1 VAEKN
6 TKAGRLKPILM
17 IFLVFGPALFLIFVS
32 LNKCEHKFEQLPVY
46 GKLDNFT
53 FYTSSGEKIT
63 PETQLG
69 KVTLYSTI
77 QAGCPQNCAID
88 LLKYNMM
95 VYQHYRKYQKKM
107 GHIKFVSIVTDQEG
121 NPVDDLSEVEFL
133 MNDIIQG
140 YDPSIWTLVTGDPK
154 QIYDIE
160 NNGVNLVTM
169 ESDTAFATKPYL
181 EMLLIV
187 DKENNLRLVRKGNQE
202 GLIRDF
208 KEHIA
213 LLQKQYDKA
222 AYKAR
227 KEAE

>member
-1 VAEKN
+1 VALKGS
-6 TKAGRLKPILM
+6 KAGRLKPILM
-17 IFLVFGPALFLIFVS
+17 LFLVFGPALLLIFVS

-46 GKLDNFT
+46 GKLENFK
-53 FYTSSGEKIT
+53 FVSASGDEIT

-107 GHIKFVSIVTDQEG
+107 GHIKFVSIVTDQDG
-121 NPVDDLSEVEFL
+121 NPVDDLTEVEFL
-133 MNDIIQG
+133 MNDIVQG

-169 ESDTAFATKPYL
+169 KSDTAFATKPYL

>member
-1 VAEKN
+1 
-6 TKAGRLKPILM
+6 
-17 IFLVFGPALFLIFVS
+17 
-32 LNKCEHKFEQLPVY
+32 
-46 GKLDNFT
+46 
-53 FYTSSGEKIT
+53 
-63 PETQLG
+63 
-69 KVTLYSTI
+69 
-77 QAGCPQNCAID
+77 
-88 LLKYNMM
+88 
-95 VYQHYRKYQKKM
+95 M

-160 NNGVNLVTM
+160 SNEVNLFAM
-169 ESDTAFATKPYL
+169 KSDTAFATKPHL

-227 KEAE
+227 TEED

>member
-1 VAEKN
+1 MAKEK

-17 IFLVFGPALFLIFVS
+17 LLLVFGPALLLIFVS
-32 LNKCEHKFEQLPVY
+32 LNKCEHKFEELPVY
-46 GKLDNFT
+46 GKLENFT
-53 FYTSSGEKIT
+53 FYSSSGEKIT

-69 KVTLYSTI
+69 KITLYTTI

-133 MNDIIQG
+133 LNDIVQG

-160 NNGVNLVTM
+160 SNGVNLVTM
-169 ESDTAFATKPYL
+169 QSDTAFATKPYL

>member
-1 VAEKN
+1 VAIQGS
-6 TKAGRLKPILM
+6 KAGRLKPILM
-17 IFLVFGPALFLIFVS
+17 LFLVFGPALLLIFVS

-46 GKLDNFT
+46 GKLENFK
-53 FYTSSGEKIT
+53 FVSASGDEIT

-69 KVTLYSTI
+69 KVTLYSTV
-77 QAGCPQNCAID
+77 QSGCPENCAID

-107 GHIKFVSIVTDQEG
+107 GHIKFVSIVTDQDG

-133 MNDIIQG
+133 MNDIVQG

-160 NNGVNLVTM
+160 NNGINLVTM
-169 ESDTAFATKPYL
+169 KSDTSFATKPYL

>member
-1 VAEKN
+1 MAIQGS
-6 TKAGRLKPILM
+6 KAGRLKPILM
-17 IFLVFGPALFLIFVS
+17 LFLVFGPALLLIFVS

-46 GKLDNFT
+46 GKLENFK
-53 FYTSSGEKIT
+53 FVSASGDEIT

-69 KVTLYSTI
+69 KVTLYSTV
-77 QAGCPQNCAID
+77 QSGCPENCAID

-107 GHIKFVSIVTDQEG
+107 GHIKFVSIVTDQDG

-133 MNDIIQG
+133 MNDIVQG

-160 NNGVNLVTM
+160 NNGINLVTM
-169 ESDTAFATKPYL
+169 KSDTSFATKPYL

>member
-1 VAEKN
+1 VAEKKS
-6 TKAGRLKPILM
+6 KAGRLKPILM
-17 IFLVFGPALFLIFVS
+17 LFLVFGPALLLIFVS
-32 LNKCEHKFEQLPVY
+32 FNKCEHKFEQLPIY
-46 GKLDNFT
+46 GKLDNFE
-53 FYTSSGEKIT
+53 FYTSSGDAIT

-95 VYQHYRKYQKKM
+95 VYQHYRKYQRKM
-107 GHIKFVSIVTDQEG
+107 GHIKFVSIVTDQDG
-121 NPVDDLSEVEFL
+121 NPVDNLEDVEFL

-160 NNGVNLVTM
+160 SNGVNLVTM
-169 ESDTAFATKPYL
+169 KSDSSFATKPYL
-181 EMLLIV
+181 EMLMIV
-187 DKENNLRLVRKGNQE
+187 DKENNLRLVRKGNEE

-213 LLQKQYDKA
+213 LLQKQYDKD
-222 AYKAR
+222 AYKAL

>member
-1 VAEKN
+1 
-6 TKAGRLKPILM
+6 
-17 IFLVFGPALFLIFVS
+17 
-32 LNKCEHKFEQLPVY
+32 
-46 GKLDNFT
+46 
-53 FYTSSGEKIT
+53 
-63 PETQLG
+63 
-69 KVTLYSTI
+69 
-77 QAGCPQNCAID
+77 
-88 LLKYNMM
+88 
-95 VYQHYRKYQKKM
+95 
-107 GHIKFVSIVTDQEG
+107 
-121 NPVDDLSEVEFL
+121 VEFL

-169 ESDTAFATKPYL
+169 QSDTAFATKPYL

>member
-1 VAEKN
+1 M
-6 TKAGRLKPILM
+6 L
-17 IFLVFGPALFLIFVS
+17 FLVFGPALLLIFVS

-46 GKLDNFT
+46 GKLENFK
-53 FYTSSGEKIT
+53 FVSASGDEIT

-69 KVTLYSTI
+69 KVTLYSTV
-77 QAGCPQNCAID
+77 QSGCPENCAID

-107 GHIKFVSIVTDQEG
+107 GHIKFVSIVTDQDG

-133 MNDIIQG
+133 MNDIVQG

-160 NNGVNLVTM
+160 NNGINLVTM
-169 ESDTAFATKPYL
+169 KSDTSFATKPYL

>member
-1 VAEKN
+1 
-6 TKAGRLKPILM
+6 M
-17 IFLVFGPALFLIFVS
+17 IFLVFGPALLLIFVS

-46 GKLDNFT
+46 GKLENFT

-69 KVTLYSTI
+69 KVTLYTTI

-169 ESDTAFATKPYL
+169 QSDTAFATKPYL